1 MKKFDAQLARIEAM
15 RDEPVSPALIAELR
29 KAIGSKSGYLAGK
42 AAAIASRHRLTELIP
57 DLSSAFDRFMMD
69 PIKADP
75 QCWGKNGI
83 VTTLAELG
91 HDNAEIYLRGIAHIQ
106 LEPVWGGTEDTAGTL
121 RSRSAHALVECRSL
135 SDTDVLRHLLHL
147 LIDAETG
154 VRVAGVQSI
163 ARVNRAEAALL
174 LRLKAL
180 AGDSEP
186 EVRGACFSGILSVEG
201 PSALPFVSPFLAG
214 ADPDVV
220 AEAALALGLAR
231 LPDAVPLIVDRY
243 RIEREAAL
251 ASVLLTALAVSHQ
264 DTARDFLLT
273 VIEGD
278 GATRAA
284 AAVEAV
290 VSAGG
295 LTDDARAKFAA
306 AAKRNSDAR
315 VAAAAA
321 RL

>member
-15 RDEPVSPALIAELR
+15 GDEPVTPALVTELR
-29 KAIGSKSGYLAGK
+29 KAIGSKNGYLAGK
-42 AAAIASRHRLTELIP
+42 AAAVASRHRLTELIP
-57 DLSSAFDRFMMD
+57 DLISAFDRFMID

-83 VTTLAELG
+83 VTALAELG
-91 HDNAEIYLRGIAHIQ
+91 HDNADIYLRGLAHVQ
-106 LEPVWGGTEDTAGTL
+106 PEPVWGGTEDTAGTL
-121 RSRSAHALVECRSL
+121 RSRSAHALIECRSL
-135 SDTDVLRHLLHL
+135 SDTDLLRHLLPL
-147 LIDAETG
+147 LIDAEKG
-154 VRVAGVQSI
+154 VRVAGVQAI
-163 ARVNRAEAALL
+163 TRVNRAEAALL

-180 AGDSEP
+180 AGDSDP
-186 EVRGACFSGILSVEG
+186 EVTGACCSGILSVEG
-201 PSALPFVSPFLAG
+201 PSALTFVSPFVAA

-231 LPDAVPLIVDRY
+231 LPDAVSLIVDRY
-243 RIEREAAL
+243 RVERDASL

-264 DTARDFLLT
+264 DAARDFLLT
-273 VIEGD
+273 VVEG
-278 GATRAA
+278 GAANRAA

-295 LTDDARAKFAA
+295 LTDEVRARFAA

>member
-15 RDEPVSPALIAELR
+15 RDEPLSSALITELR
-29 KAIGSKSGYLAGK
+29 KAIGSKSGYLVGK

-57 DLSSAFDRFMMD
+57 DLMSAFDRFMMD
-69 PIKADP
+69 PVKADP

-83 VTTLAELG
+83 VTAVAELG
-91 HDNAEIYLRGIAHIQ
+91 YDNADIYLRGITHVQ

-121 RSRSAHALVECRSL
+121 RSRSAHALIECRSL
-135 SDTDVLRHLLHL
+135 SDTDVLRHVLPL
-147 LIDAETG
+147 LIDAEKG
-154 VRVAGVQSI
+154 VRVAAVQAI
-163 ARVNRAEAALL
+163 ARVNRPEAALL

-180 AGDSEP
+180 AGDSEA
-186 EVRGACFSGILSVEG
+186 EVTGACFTGIVSVEG
-201 PSALPFVSPFLAG
+201 PSALPFVSPFLTA

-231 LPDAVPLIVDRY
+231 LPDAIPLIVDRC
-243 RIEREAAL
+243 RIERDAAL

-264 DTARDFLLT
+264 DAARDFLLT
-273 VIEGD
+273 VVEDDVAI
-278 GATRAA
+278 RAA

-295 LTDDARAKFAA
+295 LTDELRVKFAA

-315 VAAAAA
+315 VTAAAA